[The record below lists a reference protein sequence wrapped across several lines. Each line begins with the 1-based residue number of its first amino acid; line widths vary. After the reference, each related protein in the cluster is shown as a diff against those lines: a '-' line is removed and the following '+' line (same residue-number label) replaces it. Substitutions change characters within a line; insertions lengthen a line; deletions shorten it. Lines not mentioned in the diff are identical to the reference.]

1 MMMSDGKSHPPHI
14 TDTLPTIKKIKEE
27 HRMNKQPKP
36 DSKKYTDLISEIQKG
51 QIKIPKFQRDFVWS
65 IEKTAKLLDSIL
77 KGYPIGTFILWETN
91 ERLND
96 IKNIGNLVLPPVPDD
111 IKVQYVLDGQQR
123 ITSLYAAFLG
133 ASIQK
138 EGEKK
143 ITNYSSIYV
152 DLEGDIDNNDE
163 QIIVSEMPE
172 TKNISLKDLLNS
184 KYSDLRENFSNDDID
199 KIQEYKETFTSYD
212 FSTVVLR
219 KEDIDSAIEVFT
231 RINTGGQTLTLF
243 EIMSAKTY
251 DEEQNFDM
259 QDRFQKL
266 LKELENSS
274 KYNTISSTVILNVL
288 GLILSKNKECKRK
301 VVLQLNKQRIID
313 VWDDVISALK
323 DSIDYFR
330 SVYRIPVSAL
340 LPYDALLVPF
350 SYFFYHQKENPK
362 GNQIKYLEEF
372 FWRLSLSYRYSSSTE
387 SKLAQ
392 DIKRIDQILNGERPN
407 YDDIKVSLNTPK
419 DLIDTGFSAGSS
431 YCKAVLCLLAYYEP
445 KDFQNNGK
453 VILDNSWLKMANS
466 RNYHHFFPKSYLK
479 KRGISNENS
488 IVNITLVGADL
499 NKRKI
504 RAKAPSIYIQDF
516 MDEND
521 GLQKSIKSH
530 LINSIDDFGIHSD
543 DYAVFLDKRST
554 AIFNALRNRIDLKN
568 DDLNVDTELKKLII
582 RDEDEKLEMKST
594 LRYDLREGKVNK
606 KLEYV
611 IAKTIS
617 AFLNSEGG
625 VLIIGVDDSKNVL
638 GLDKDIDTLSKKD
651 IDGFE
656 LHLRNIIKKHLGSSF
671 EKYLKVTFPS
681 IDEMTI
687 CKIQVLQSGKPVFA
701 THEGK
706 DSFYVRI
713 GNSSIPKN
721 REEQSEYIKLHWK

>member
-1 MMMSDGKSHPPHI
+1 
-14 TDTLPTIKKIKEE
+14 
-27 HRMNKQPKP
+27 MNRQPKP

-65 IEKTAKLLDSIL
+65 IEKTSKLLDSIL

-96 IKNIGNLVLPPVPDD
+96 IKNIGNLDLPPIPDD

-143 ITNYSSIYV
+143 VTNYGLIFV

-163 QIIVSEMPE
+163 QIIVSEQPE
-172 TKNISLKDLLNS
+172 NTFITLNEVLNFNDNLFEIKERFS
-184 KYSDLRENFSNDDID
+184 DEQFKKIHQYSQTFS
-199 KIQEYKETFTSYD
+199 TYD

-251 DEEQNFDM
+251 DEDQNFDM

-266 LKELENSS
+266 IKELENS
-274 KYNTISSTVILNVL
+274 KYETISSTVILNVL
-288 GLILSKNKECKRK
+288 SLILSKNKECKRK
-301 VVLQLNKQRIID
+301 VVLQLDKQKIID
-313 VWDDVISALK
+313 IWDDVISALK
-323 DSIDYFR
+323 ECIDYFR
-330 SVYRIPVSAL
+330 SVYRIPVSTL

-350 SYFFYHQKENPK
+350 SYFFYFQKEKPK
-362 GNQIKYLEEF
+362 GKQIKYLEEF
-372 FWRLSLSYRYSSSTE
+372 FWRISLSHRYSSSTE

-392 DIKRIDQILNGERPN
+392 DIKRIELILKTERPK
-407 YDDIKVSLNTPK
+407 YDDFNVYLSSPQ
-419 DLIDTGFSAGSS
+419 DLIDRDFSAGNS

-445 KDFQNNGK
+445 KDFTDNGK
-453 VILDNSWLKMANS
+453 VILDNSWLQKANS
-466 RNYHHFFPKSYLK
+466 KNYHHFFPKSYLK
-479 KRGISNENS
+479 KVGISNSNS

-504 RAKAPSIYIQDF
+504 RAKAPSIYIQEF
-516 MDEND
+516 ADENE
-521 GLQKSIKSH
+521 GLSNSIKSH
-530 LINSIDDFGIHSD
+530 LINGVDEFGIFSD
-543 DYAVFLDKRST
+543 DYSVFLEKRAD
-554 AIFNALRNRIDLKN
+554 AIFQALKDRIELKN
-568 DDLNVDTELKKLII
+568 EIKVEDTELKELILVG
-582 RDEDEKLEMKST
+582 ENEKFELKSS
-594 LRYDLREGKVNK
+594 LSYDLRENKRNK

-617 AFLNSEGG
+617 AFLNTEGG
-625 VLIIGVDDSKNVL
+625 TLIIGVDDNGNTL
-638 GLDKDIDTLSKKD
+638 GLEKDFETMQKKD
-651 IDGFE
+651 TDGFE
-656 LHLRNIIKKHLGSSF
+656 LHLRNVISKYLGASF
-671 EKYLKVTFPS
+671 EKYLKISFPV
-681 IDEMTI
+681 IDEKVV
-687 CKIQVLQSGKPVFA
+687 CKVVVMKSGKPVFA
-701 THEGK
+701 TFEGNE
-706 DSFYVRI
+706 SFFVRI
-713 GNSSIPKN
+713 GNSSVPKN
-721 REEQSEYIKLHWK
+721 RAEQSEYERMHWK

>member
-1 MMMSDGKSHPPHI
+1 
-14 TDTLPTIKKIKEE
+14 
-27 HRMNKQPKP
+27 MNKQPKP

-65 IEKTAKLLDSIL
+65 IDKTAKLLDSIL

-96 IKNIGNLVLPPVPDD
+96 IKNIGNLQLPAIPDD

-143 ITNYSSIYV
+143 ITDYGSIFV

-163 QIIVSEMPE
+163 QIIVSEKPE
-172 TKNISLKDLLNS
+172 SKNISLKNLLNS
-184 KYSDLRENFSNDDID
+184 KYSDLRESYSNDDID

-251 DEEQNFDM
+251 DEEQKFDM

-266 LKELENSS
+266 LKELEVS
-274 KYNTISSTVILNVL
+274 KYETISSTVILNVL

-301 VVLQLNKQRIID
+301 VVLQLDKQSIID
-313 VWDDVISALK
+313 IWDDVISALK
-323 DSIDYFR
+323 ESIDYFR
-330 SVYRIPVSAL
+330 SVYRIPVSTL

-350 SYFFYHQKENPK
+350 SYFFYYQKEKPK
-362 GNQIKYLEEF
+362 GEQIKYLQEF
-372 FWRLSLSYRYSSSTE
+372 FWRISLSYRYSSSTE

-407 YDDIKVSLNTPK
+407 YDELKVFLSSPR
-419 DLIDTGFSAGSS
+419 DLIDTSFSAGSS
-431 YCKAVLCLLAYYEP
+431 YCKAVLCLLAYSEP
-445 KDFQNNGK
+445 KDFQDNGK

-466 RNYHHFFPKSYLK
+466 KNYHHFFPKSYLRK
-479 KRGISNENS
+479 QGIGNENS

-504 RAKAPSIYIQDF
+504 RAKSPSIYIQDF
-516 MDEND
+516 LDEND
-521 GLQKSIKSH
+521 DLHKSIKSH
-530 LINSIDDFGIHSD
+530 LIDNIDDFGIHSD
-543 DYAVFLDKRST
+543 DYSVFLEKRATS
-554 AIFNALRNRIDLKN
+554 IFNALKNRIELTTTEK
-568 DDLNVDTELKKLII
+568 VEDTELKELILI
-582 RDEDEKLEMKST
+582 GENEKLEMKST
-594 LRYDLREGKVNK
+594 LRFDLRQNIVNK
-606 KLEYV
+606 NLEYV
-611 IAKTIS
+611 IAKTVS

-625 VLIIGVDDSKNVL
+625 TLIIGVDDDGNAL
-638 GLDKDIDTLSKKD
+638 GLEKDIETFSKKD
-651 IDGFE
+651 VDGFE
-656 LHLRNIIKKHLGSSF
+656 LHLRNIIKKHLGSNF
-671 EKYLKVTFPS
+671 EKHLKITFPI
-681 IDEMTI
+681 IDEKTI
-687 CKIQVLQSGKPVFA
+687 CKVKILKSGKPVFA
-701 THEGK
+701 NFEGK
-706 DSFYVRI
+706 DSFYVRN

-721 REEQSEYIKLHWK
+721 REEQSEYEKLHWK